1 MQGITNGCNQEC
13 LLQLLDIT
21 KKAAYFD
28 NSDLDDEPDETIS
41 SEDAKI
47 DMKKIDFNTAE
58 IQNLYVSLIV

>member
-1 MQGITNGCNQEC
+1 M
-13 LLQLLDIT
+13 

-28 NSDLDDEPDETIS
+28 SSDLDDEPDETIS